1 MRTNAPSTLAS
12 TRVHLVSMVRFRETG
27 KELSLPM
34 TPHCY
39 TPLKSSPLAQGFGPR
54 QRVDPAPGRG
64 RLQKCLSTNS
74 TGTILQPRALL
85 QRRLRLRLSQQL
97 KAHGASIGQSNRAH
111 GHHAGRKRIPLS
123 TFTFEVPANPQP
135 QQLENSLGSAALL
148 IFVIQSDE
156 LMISAGKN
164 GEKENRQIPFHNPL
178 SGNPPRVR
186 RKVAW
191 VVTVIKGTSF

>member
-1 MRTNAPSTLAS
+1 MQNLHNSAIVVSEISGPRRRGLPWSVRDVCHSPTCLLLCGPTRLQRSTLAA

-34 TPHCY
+34 TPHRY
-39 TPLKSSPLAQGFGPR
+39 TPLKSSPLAQGFGPK

-64 RLQKCLSTNS
+64 RLQKCPSTNS

-111 GHHAGRKRIPLS
+111 GDHAGRKRIPLVS
-123 TFTFEVPANPQP
+123 
-135 QQLENSLGSAALL
+135 
-148 IFVIQSDE
+148 
-156 LMISAGKN
+156 
-164 GEKENRQIPFHNPL
+164 
-178 SGNPPRVR
+178 
-186 RKVAW
+186 
-191 VVTVIKGTSF
+191 